1 MLLIGS
7 GNRFVKNLEKS
18 GVIAVSVPP
27 EGGSEGHFR
36 RRVAGAG
43 YQVVHMSARGIGDI
57 TSFFTQAHGV
67 RPSHLGKS
75 KLRTYYF
82 PPLIDQYVNA
92 MSPKSKGLVFWLI
105 EGNFLSRQELS
116 YLQQLSEQNSQVKF
130 VVEVES
136 DRVFRYKPLS
146 KHLESKQLKASA

>member
-1 MLLIGS
+1 MLLIGT
-7 GNRFVKNLEKS
+7 GKKFVTTIEKA
-18 GVIAVSVPP
+18 GVVAVSVPP

-57 TSFFTQAHGV
+57 TSFFTQEHGV
-67 RPSHLGKS
+67 RPAHLGKS
-75 KLRTYYF
+75 KLCTYYF
-82 PPLIDQYVNA
+82 PPLIDQYLQA

-105 EGNFLSRQELS
+105 EGHFLSRQELS
-116 YLQQLSEQNSQVKF
+116 YLQQLSDKDSRVKF

-136 DRVFRYKPLS
+136 DRRFRYQPLS
-146 KHLESKQLKASA
+146 ERMKASA

>member
-7 GNRFVKNLEKS
+7 GKKFVTTIEKS
-18 GVIAVSVPP
+18 GVVAVSVPP

-82 PPLIDQYVNA
+82 PPLIDQYLQA

-116 YLQQLSEQNSQVKF
+116 YLQQLSDKDSRVKF
-130 VVEVES
+130 VVEVET

-146 KHLESKQLKASA
+146 ERLKASA

>member
-7 GNRFVKNLEKS
+7 GNKFVKTLEKS
-18 GVIAVSVPP
+18 GVIAASVPP
-27 EGGSEGHFR
+27 EGGTEGHFR

-43 YQVVHMSARGIGDI
+43 YQVVHMSARGLGDI
-57 TSFFTQAHGV
+57 TSFFTQSHGV

-82 PPLIDQYVNA
+82 PPLINQYLNA
-92 MSPKSKGLVFWLI
+92 MSPRSRGLAFWLI

-116 YLQQLSEQNSQVKF
+116 CLQQLSEQNSQVKF

-146 KHLESKQLKASA
+146 ERLKASA

>member
-7 GNRFVKNLEKS
+7 GKKFVNTLEKS
-18 GVIAVSVPP
+18 KVLAASVPP

-36 RRVAGAG
+36 RRVSGAG
-43 YQVVHMSARGIGDI
+43 YQVVHMSARGLGDI
-57 TSFFTQAHGV
+57 TSFFSQAHGV

-82 PPLIDQYVNA
+82 PPLIDQYLQA

-105 EGNFLSRQELS
+105 EGNSLSRQELS
-116 YLQQLSEQNSQVKF
+116 YLQQLSDKEPRVKF

-146 KHLESKQLKASA
+146 ERLKASA